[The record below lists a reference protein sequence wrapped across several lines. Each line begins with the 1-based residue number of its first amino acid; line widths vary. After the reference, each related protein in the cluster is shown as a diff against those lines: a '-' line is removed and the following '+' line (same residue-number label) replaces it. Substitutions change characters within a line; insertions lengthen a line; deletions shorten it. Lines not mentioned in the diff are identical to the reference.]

1 MVHSQNHSMRS
12 YKLITNVYQR
22 FLYLHKISFMSTFD
36 IVILGLLLFGFIRG
50 LMKGLF
56 VELASLIA
64 LIAGVYG
71 AIHFSYFVS
80 GYLVDYVDWEE
91 KYISIVAFAITFIA
105 IVVVIALLGKMLT
118 KVADFASLGFLNKLL
133 GGVFGIL
140 KIGVILSV
148 ILLIFDKLNST
159 LPFVDKNVTEES
171 ILYEPVRDLA
181 PMLFPNFLT
190 VVEDEIGEIE
200 I

>member
-1 MVHSQNHSMRS
+1 MFTGVFYI
-12 YKLITNVYQR
+12 YKKYN
-22 FLYLHKISFMSTFD
+22 FMSTFD
-36 IVILGLLLFGFIRG
+36 IVILVLLLFGFIRG

-56 VELASLIA
+56 VEMASLIA

-71 AIHFSYFVS
+71 AIHFSYFAGS
-80 GYLVDYVDWEE
+80 YLIDYVDWEE

-118 KVADFASLGFLNKLL
+118 KMADFAALGFLNKLL

-140 KIGVILSV
+140 KIGVILSI
-148 ILLIFDKLNST
+148 ILIIFDKLNRN
-159 LPFVDKNVTEES
+159 LPFVDKEITKES

-181 PMLFPNFLT
+181 PMLFGDYLN
-190 VVEDEIGEIE
+190 VVEKEIDEIDI
-200 I
+200 